1 MAKTLQFS
9 HQKSGGA
16 IKPFYVYNKLKRT
29 YSLLF
34 NKRTVR
40 AWRALT
46 VIDDVLAVI
55 CRTMVPGQQED
66 AHEFLRYLLEG
77 MERAYLTRH
86 KATKLDS
93 YSKETTPINQI
104 FGGYIRT
111 EVKCLQC
118 QHVSTTFQH
127 FQVSKQSGSS

>member
-1 MAKTLQFS
+1 
-9 HQKSGGA
+9 
-16 IKPFYVYNKLKRT
+16 
-29 YSLLF
+29 
-34 NKRTVR
+34 
-40 AWRALT
+40 
-46 VIDDVLAVI
+46 
-55 CRTMVPGQQED
+55 MVPGQQED

-77 MERAYLTRH
+77 MEKAYLARH

-118 QHVSTTFQH
+118 HHVSTTFQH
-127 FQVSKQSGSS
+127 FQVIDKFSIINLHVITRKILDN

>member
-1 MAKTLQFS
+1 
-9 HQKSGGA
+9 
-16 IKPFYVYNKLKRT
+16 
-29 YSLLF
+29 
-34 NKRTVR
+34 
-40 AWRALT
+40 
-46 VIDDVLAVI
+46 
-55 CRTMVPGQQED
+55 MVPGQQED

-118 QHVSTTFQH
+118 QHISTTFQH
-127 FQVSKQSGSS
+127 FQVKLLCIYFYKLSRNFQL

>member
-1 MAKTLQFS
+1 MIFS
-9 HQKSGGA
+9 S
-16 IKPFYVYNKLKRT
+16 
-29 YSLLF
+29 
-34 NKRTVR
+34 
-40 AWRALT
+40 
-46 VIDDVLAVI
+46 VI

-77 MERAYLTRH
+77 MEKAYLARH
-86 KATKLDS
+86 KASKLDS

-118 QHVSTTFQH
+118 RHVSTTFQH
-127 FQVSKQSGSS
+127 FQVYIYIYKTYNFLIATSLITIK

>member
-1 MAKTLQFS
+1 MYIGKYYNRDDTFS
-9 HQKSGGA
+9 
-16 IKPFYVYNKLKRT
+16 
-29 YSLLF
+29 
-34 NKRTVR
+34 
-40 AWRALT
+40 
-46 VIDDVLAVI
+46 VI

-77 MERAYLTRH
+77 MERTYLIRH
-86 KATKLDS
+86 KATKLDN

-127 FQVSKQSGSS
+127 FQVR

>member
-1 MAKTLQFS
+1 
-9 HQKSGGA
+9 
-16 IKPFYVYNKLKRT
+16 
-29 YSLLF
+29 
-34 NKRTVR
+34 
-40 AWRALT
+40 
-46 VIDDVLAVI
+46 
-55 CRTMVPGQQED
+55 MVPGQQED

-77 MERAYLTRH
+77 MEKAYLARH

-118 QHVSTTFQH
+118 RHVSTTFQH
-127 FQVSKQSGSS
+127 FQVRMLSIYDNLYLHLFRLYKCIHFAYILDYPKYYLLYIYL

>member
-1 MAKTLQFS
+1 
-9 HQKSGGA
+9 
-16 IKPFYVYNKLKRT
+16 
-29 YSLLF
+29 
-34 NKRTVR
+34 
-40 AWRALT
+40 
-46 VIDDVLAVI
+46 
-55 CRTMVPGQQED
+55 MVPGQQED

-127 FQVSKQSGSS
+127 FQVSNKSYIYIYFFFPHTFICKVIKRKFLFLFTNIYKF